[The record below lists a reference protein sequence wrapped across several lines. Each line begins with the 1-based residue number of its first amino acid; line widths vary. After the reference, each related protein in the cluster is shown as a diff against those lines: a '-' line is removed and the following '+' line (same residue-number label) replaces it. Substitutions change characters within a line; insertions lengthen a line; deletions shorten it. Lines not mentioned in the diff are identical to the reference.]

1 MPSLAAIFRK
11 HWSLLS
17 LNQKLEDAFDEYPV
31 MAYKRCRNLKD
42 YLGSN
47 TIENNKVKRSKHK
60 KMNGSC
66 KPCFGRTDALCCK
79 QVITT
84 DSFRSNTTQKS
95 YKIFHHLNCKSKY
108 AIYLM
113 ECNICKLQ
121 YVGKTEWPMNIRINN
136 HRKDCHQEY
145 AIPAIRHFSINGH
158 SFNNNAKFTIIEQLK
173 DTSKSIEKLREI
185 LEFREDFWI
194 LKLETLHPFGLND
207 KLNHPNRIFGLNF

>member
-1 MPSLAAIFRK
+1 
-11 HWSLLS
+11 
-17 LNQKLEDAFDEYPV
+17 

-47 TIENNKVKRSKHK
+47 TIENDKVKRSEHK

-66 KPCFGRTDALCCK
+66 KPCFGRTDALCCQ

-84 DSFRSNTTQKS
+84 DSFRSNTTQKC
-95 YKIFHHLNCKSKY
+95 YKIFHHLNCKRKY
-108 AIYLM
+108 SIYLM

-145 AIPAIRHFSINGH
+145 AIPAIRHFSIIGH

-173 DTSKSIEKLREI
+173 DTSKSKEKLREN
-185 LEFREDFWI
+185 L
-194 LKLETLHPFGLND
+194 
-207 KLNHPNRIFGLNF
+207 RI

>member
-1 MPSLAAIFRK
+1 MPPLAAIFRK

-17 LNQKLEDAFDEYPV
+17 LNQKLEDTFDEYSV

-47 TIENNKVKRSKHK
+47 TIENDKVKQSKHK

-66 KPCFGRTDALCCK
+66 KLCFGHTDALCCK

-113 ECNICKLQ
+113 EYNICKLQ
-121 YVGKTEWPMNIRINN
+121 YVGKTEWPMNIRITG
-136 HRKDCHQEY
+136 Y
-145 AIPAIRHFSINGH
+145 
-158 SFNNNAKFTIIEQLK
+158 
-173 DTSKSIEKLREI
+173 
-185 LEFREDFWI
+185 
-194 LKLETLHPFGLND
+194 
-207 KLNHPNRIFGLNF
+207 